1 MLVVK
6 KFGGTSVANKER
18 IFNVA
23 KRCIEDYQ
31 KGNDVVVVLSAMGK
45 QTDVLLDMANDINP
59 KASKRELDML
69 LTTGEQ
75 TSVALMAM
83 AMQSLNVPAISLN
96 AFQVAMHT
104 TSVAGNARLKKIDTE
119 RIQHELEQRKIVIV
133 TGFQGISQYD
143 DYTTLGRGGSD
154 TTAVALAA
162 ALRADACEIYT
173 DVDGVYT
180 ADPRIVKD
188 AKKLDEITYDEM
200 LELASLGAGVLH
212 NRSVEMAKKYGVQLV
227 VRSSLNTSEGTV
239 VKEEVKMEKMLVSG
253 VACDKNV
260 ARIAVVG
267 LEDQPGVA
275 FKLFRHLAN
284 HNVNVDMILQSIGRD
299 NTKDISFTVT
309 GDMADIAV
317 ETVERH
323 RSGSLKCQEVKVKK
337 DVAKVSIVGAGMQ
350 SNPGVAARM
359 FEALYSANVNIQQIS
374 TSEIRVT
381 VLIDSE
387 DTDRA
392 MNAVHNEFDF

>member
-75 TSVALMAM
+75 TSVVLMAM

-381 VLIDSE
+381 VLIDRE